1 MECLFR
7 FLVSVSSFNHDYA
20 QNSAV
25 NLAWF
30 LVIEKIQMIFR
41 LLITL
46 FLGFNLYCADLNIIA
61 QSYNKDGPFIAG
73 QNLTK
78 LKPGL
83 HFLENNNDISESLV
97 DHLNTKFIND
107 TKSDSSL
114 INYLSFVKRT
124 EENRKKNTIS
134 LNYETRLEEKK
145 QSDSQNNSL
154 NTSLKITEIF
164 PIEQEDLKKKIKNDL
179 YLRESVKLFVEM
191 IGYKNS

>member
-1 MECLFR
+1 MSPHVLFPNIYDR
-7 FLVSVSSFNHDYA
+7 EIYTENARKNALEWDKIRDISF
-20 QNSAV
+20 
-25 NLAWF
+25 
-30 LVIEKIQMIFR
+30 
-41 LLITL
+41 
-46 FLGFNLYCADLNIIA
+46 
-61 QSYNKDGPFIAG
+61 
-73 QNLTK
+73 
-78 LKPGL
+78 
-83 HFLENNNDISESLV
+83 ENNNDISESLV

-124 EENRKKNTIS
+124 EENRKKNSIS

-145 QSDSQNNSL
+145 LSDSQNNSL